1 LASPSGYVRRRRS
14 QAGLGAAEQLRAG
27 KRSFFRY
34 ARRTARLG
42 GPGGRFRLRCERPD
56 RPVHPQSGCPPVCRS
71 QRRGKGRASVGRWHR
86 GAHCPTTGRS
96 FGPQLRW
103 SPPGPGHDSGACGDD
118 SGVMARINQDLG
130 LFVGAPWCI
139 RSLSESPVGSALPS
153 RDDGF
158 RVPSSAVCAN
168 RGTDFGAP
176 ARLTGTWRIAQ
187 AAPCSPNRAAAGP
200 AACTSGERRAIGVVP
215 SPGGAR
221 TVSVALRS

>member
-1 LASPSGYVRRRRS
+1 VLARSRSGAKGRARGALASPSGYVRRRRS

-86 GAHCPTTGRS
+86 GAHRPTTGRS

-153 RDDGF
+153 RGRWLSECPLVQF
-158 RVPSSAVCAN
+158 
-168 RGTDFGAP
+168 AP
-176 ARLTGTWRIAQ
+176 IAGRTLVRLHG
-187 AAPCSPNRAAAGP
+187 
-200 AACTSGERRAIGVVP
+200 
-215 SPGGAR
+215 
-221 TVSVALRS
+221 